1 MLNSTFGIEPAEMC
15 RALWEIGETDGKM
28 MLRHCVQH
36 LV

>member
-15 RALWEIGETDGKM
+15 RVLREIGETDGKM
-28 MLRHCVQH
+28 MLRLYVQH